1 MTLAQNDQGG
11 SMLPSFDELM
21 RLASQEP
28 DRLEGLRKNWVDEV
42 ITSAPEPYQR
52 RLRGLQFQIDMER
65 ERASNP
71 ISSCIRISQM
81 MHEGLA
87 NLRIALNKPE
97 NENTAEDNLTSA
109 EVLHFPLALAD

>member
-1 MTLAQNDQGG
+1 
-11 SMLPSFDELM
+11 MLPSFDELM
-21 RLASQEP
+21 RLASLEP
-28 DRLEGLRKNWVDEV
+28 EKLESLRKSWVDNV
-42 ITSAPEPYQR
+42 ITNAPENYQR

-71 ISSCIRISQM
+71 MSSCIRISQM

-87 NLRIALNKPE
+87 NLREALNQPE
-97 NENTAEDNLTSA
+97 DENMVEDNPASA

>member
-1 MTLAQNDQGG
+1 
-11 SMLPSFDELM
+11 MLPSFDELM

-28 DRLEGLRKNWVDEV
+28 EKLEDLRKNWVDTT
-42 ITSAPEPYQR
+42 INSAPEPYQR

-71 ISSCIRISQM
+71 VSSCIRISQM

-87 NLRIALNKPE
+87 NLREAINKTE
-97 NENTAEDNLTSA
+97 NDNLEEDNEMSA
-109 EVLHFPLALAD
+109 AVIPFPLSISDKSLSI

>member
-1 MTLAQNDQGG
+1 
-11 SMLPSFDELM
+11 MLPRFDELM

-28 DRLEGLRKNWVDEV
+28 EKLENLQKTWVNSV
-42 ITSAPEPYQR
+42 ITNAPENFQR

-87 NLRIALNKPE
+87 NLREVLNQPE
-97 NENTAEDNLTSA
+97 NDTLEESNVTSA
-109 EVLHFPLALAD
+109 AVLHFPLALTD

>member
-1 MTLAQNDQGG
+1 
-11 SMLPSFDELM
+11 MLPSFDELM
-21 RLASQEP
+21 RLASLEP
-28 DRLEGLRKNWVDEV
+28 EKLESLRKNWVDNT
-42 ITSAPEPYQR
+42 ITNAPEPFQR

-87 NLRIALNKPE
+87 NLREALNQPE
-97 NENTAEDNLTSA
+97 DEHIAEDNLASA
-109 EVLHFPLALAD
+109 EVLHFPLSLAD

>member
-1 MTLAQNDQGG
+1 
-11 SMLPSFDELM
+11 MLPSFDELM

-28 DRLEGLRKNWVDEV
+28 DKLEGLRKNWVDDV
-42 ITSAPEPYQR
+42 ITSAPKNFQR

-71 ISSCIRISQM
+71 VSSCIRISQM

-87 NLRIALNKPE
+87 NLRVALNQSE
-97 NENTAEDNLTSA
+97 NDDIAEDDVVSA
-109 EVLHFPLALAD
+109 EVIHFPLALAD

>member
-1 MTLAQNDQGG
+1 
-11 SMLPSFDELM
+11 MLPSFDELM

-28 DRLEGLRKNWVDEV
+28 DKLENLRKIWVDDV
-42 ITSAPEPYQR
+42 ITNAPENFQR

-71 ISSCIRISQM
+71 VSSCIRISQM

-87 NLRIALNKPE
+87 NLRLAINKTE
-97 NENTAEDNLTSA
+97 SENTVEDNLTSA
-109 EVLHFPLALAD
+109 EIFSFPLSLAE

>member
-1 MTLAQNDQGG
+1 
-11 SMLPSFDELM
+11 MLPRFDELM

-28 DRLEGLRKNWVDEV
+28 EKLEDLRKNCVDKA
-42 ITSAPEPYQR
+42 ITSAPKHYQR

-87 NLRIALNKPE
+87 NLREALNQPE
-97 NENTAEDNLTSA
+97 NDTLEEGHVTSA
-109 EVLHFPLALAD
+109 AVLHFPLALAD

>member
-1 MTLAQNDQGG
+1 
-11 SMLPSFDELM
+11 MLPRFDELM

-28 DRLEGLRKNWVDEV
+28 EKLENLQKTWVDSV
-42 ITSAPEPYQR
+42 ITSAPENFQR

-87 NLRIALNKPE
+87 NLRETLNKRENDTPE
-97 NENTAEDNLTSA
+97 ESNVTSA
-109 EVLHFPLALAD
+109 AVLHFPLSLAD

>member
-1 MTLAQNDQGG
+1 
-11 SMLPSFDELM
+11 MLPRFDELM

-28 DRLEGLRKNWVDEV
+28 EKLEDLRKAWVNSV
-42 ITSAPEPYQR
+42 ITNAPENFQR

-87 NLRIALNKPE
+87 NLREVLTQPE
-97 NENTAEDNLTSA
+97 DKNLEEGNTVSA
-109 EVLHFPLALAD
+109 AVLHFPLTLAD